1 MKEKRVYKNII
12 LVTNLDNNKISK
24 NDKIILNESDENK
37 KFKFET
43 NNNVNNNFNN
53 IAIKIS
59 DDSLVD
65 NMEEGT

>member
-1 MKEKRVYKNII
+1 MKEKRVYKII
-12 LVTNLDNNKISK
+12 ISVTNLDNNKISK
-24 NDKIILNESDENK
+24 NDKIILIESDENK

-53 IAIKIS
+53 IDIKIS